1 MSVILFFMK
10 IIVIIICY
18 YCNFNHQ
25 LYFIFIYYSAIRSLK
40 NIQLVRHNYIMMS
53 NNVMIYFIQL
63 TVNSSTYKQYKRKLW
78 AKNNNI
84 CYFVI
89 LFILEPLL
97 GSHSKHNVPVGIL

>member
-25 LYFIFIYYSAIRSLK
+25 LYFIFIFYSAIRRSLK

-63 TVNSSTYKQYKRKLW
+63 TVNSSTHKRKIW

-97 GSHSKHNVPVGIL
+97 GSQSKHNVPVGIIL